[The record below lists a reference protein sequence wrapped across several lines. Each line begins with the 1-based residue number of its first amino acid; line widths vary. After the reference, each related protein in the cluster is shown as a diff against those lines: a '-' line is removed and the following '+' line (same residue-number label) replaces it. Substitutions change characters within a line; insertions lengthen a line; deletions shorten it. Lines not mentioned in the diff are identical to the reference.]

1 MGLFSTLKEKVS
13 LPKELND
20 PKSYD
25 DDMRNLDSLIEDL
38 FKLDEKT
45 KKSEQENKP
54 KEVWFWMTLRNGEY
68 NLVMMIQ
75 LSDIHALAATKRL
88 YNGVNHTIGSAFI
101 TTVKFGSSAS
111 LNFH

>member
-25 DDMRNLDSLIEDL
+25 EDMRNLDSLIEDL

-45 KKSEQENKP
+45 KKAEQENEP
-54 KEVWFWMTLRNGEY
+54 KEV
-68 NLVMMIQ
+68 
-75 LSDIHALAATKRL
+75 
-88 YNGVNHTIGSAFI
+88 
-101 TTVKFGSSAS
+101 
-111 LNFH
+111 